1 MDKLFRA
8 WSITLIKLTY
18 FQIQMENTDAGDF
31 GPEMPP
37 MDDDGNMIKEKKI
50 IAGKVDDKD

>member
-1 MDKLFRA
+1 
-8 WSITLIKLTY
+8 
-18 FQIQMENTDAGDF
+18 MENTDAGDF